1 MTPTFNRKQ
10 TLFALYQSLAVQT
23 CRDFEWLVIDD
34 GSTDGTK
41 AQIKQWQ
48 NEADFAIY
56 YLYKENGGKHT
67 ALNTGIKTVET
78 ELIFIVDSDDC
89 LTSDAIE
96 TIACYHSR
104 YSEKRSL
111 CGYVFLR
118 KMPDGKING
127 KTFRPN
133 EKISNYIEERI
144 NADDI
149 MADKAEVFFTKC
161 LKEYPFPEYPGERF
175 LGEDIIWIRMAR
187 KYDMVYIN
195 EAIYVSSYHE
205 DGLTNNRR
213 MHNIKSPVGCMH
225 RAEEFLKRD
234 IKLKYRIK
242 GALQYIIYGKFAG
255 YSIGRLLK
263 ENDYK
268 ALILLCTFPGILI
281 YHIWK

>member
-1 MTPTFNRKQ
+1 
-10 TLFALYQSLAVQT
+10 
-23 CRDFEWLVIDD
+23 
-34 GSTDGTK
+34 
-41 AQIKQWQ
+41 
-48 NEADFAIY
+48 
-56 YLYKENGGKHT
+56 
-67 ALNTGIKTVET
+67 
-78 ELIFIVDSDDC
+78 
-89 LTSDAIE
+89 
-96 TIACYHSR
+96 
-104 YSEKRSL
+104 
-111 CGYVFLR
+111 
-118 KMPDGKING
+118 
-127 KTFRPN
+127 
-133 EKISNYIEERI
+133 
-144 NADDI
+144 
-149 MADKAEVFFTKC
+149 
-161 LKEYPFPEYPGERF
+161 
-175 LGEDIIWIRMAR
+175 MAR